1 MEFVVINK
9 ISLFLLTIVS
19 SIFLLH
25 VVPVFGMVQDLPGS
39 ERKGLFHIKI
49 TNQMFA
55 SDVFP
60 KFLRYL
66 SAHASHI
73 HAVDLSYSEI
83 TDEQL
88 MAICTI
94 CSEIYEL
101 NLEFC
106 RELHKFDFGQL
117 IKLKN
122 LNLNYTS
129 VTQKQVLAIKQQ
141 FPGIIVLR
149 EYIKFGLI

>member
-1 MEFVVINK
+1 MINK

-19 SIFLLH
+19 SIFMSH
-25 VVPVFGMVQDLPGS
+25 VIPVFGMGQYLSGS
-39 ERKGLFHIKI
+39 EQQGLFHIKI
-49 TNQMFA
+49 TNQMFT

-60 KFLRYL
+60 KFSLYL

-73 HAVDLSYSEI
+73 HSVDLSYSAVN
-83 TDEQL
+83 DEQL
-88 MAICTI
+88 TAICAI

-106 RELHKFDFGQL
+106 SGLHEFNFGTL

-129 VTQKQVLAIKQQ
+129 VTQQQVLAIKQQ
-141 FPGIIVLR
+141 FPGVIISR

>member
-1 MEFVVINK
+1 MVFVVINK

-19 SIFLLH
+19 SIFMSY

-39 ERKGLFHIKI
+39 EQQGLFHIKI
-49 TNQMFA
+49 TNQMFT

-60 KFLRYL
+60 KFLLYL

-73 HAVDLSYSEI
+73 HSVDLSYSEI

-88 MAICTI
+88 TAICAI
-94 CSEIYEL
+94 CPEIYEL

-106 RELHKFDFGQL
+106 RGIRKFDFDSL
-117 IKLKN
+117 TKLRS
-122 LNLNYTS
+122 LNLNYTL
-129 VTQKQVLAIKQQ
+129 VTQQQVLAIKQK
-141 FPGIIVLR
+141 FPGVIISR